1 MANGGPAGWRF
12 LFREEQGLI
21 DAPTWRRG
29 LVALAAPM
37 VAMTLIWWWL
47 LPFANRDLSERAF
60 VDPMTIVVY
69 AYLLVYAAAIM
80 LAAVCFYFLSVKR
93 WRDLAR
99 PPGLAGL
106 PLLAALVDGAAHWV
120 QPRVSEA
127 MPYWTVVVLDVV
139 LIAIVV
145 WTARELGARPSRD
158 D

>member
-1 MANGGPAGWRF
+1 MSDQTNTNPIPVAVEDKTMTVVTYALFLGGFVSGGVSAII
-12 LFREEQGLI
+12 GLI
-21 DAPTWRRG
+21 IAY
-29 LVALAAPM
+29 
-37 VAMTLIWWWL
+37 
-47 LPFANRDLSERAF
+47 ANRSTATPRAQSHYTF
-60 VDPMTIVVY
+60 LIRTFWIG
-69 AYLLVYAAAIM
+69 AAIM